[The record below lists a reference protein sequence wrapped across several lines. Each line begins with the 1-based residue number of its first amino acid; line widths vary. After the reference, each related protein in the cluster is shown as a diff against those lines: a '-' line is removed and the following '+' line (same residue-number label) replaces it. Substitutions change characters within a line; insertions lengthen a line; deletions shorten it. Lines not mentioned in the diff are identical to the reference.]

1 MGLEIM
7 SLAAS
12 FNHVNQPDQQT
23 HLNYTQETNFLN
35 FVLFWYKGA
44 LPPDSFLKTK
54 AIKAEIILR
63 IKQCN

>member
-1 MGLEIM
+1 MRLEIL
-7 SLAAS
+7 SLTAS

-23 HLNYTQETNFLN
+23 HLNYIQKTSFLN
-35 FVLFWYKGA
+35 FVLFWYKGS
-44 LPPDSFLKTK
+44 LPPDSFLKPK